1 MTEGIVVAAFAFH
14 CISLS
19 TGYILKYSPD
29 WLVVKLSLTFIQVIE
44 IFSDKRP
51 KFN

>member
-1 MTEGIVVAAFAFH
+1 MAALH
-14 CISLS
+14 CISLT

-29 WLVVKLSLTFIQVIE
+29 GLVVKLSLTFLQVIE
-44 IFSDKRP
+44 IFLDKRP